1 MSGDSGPLAKPV
13 RLLVGSLTFLFFV
26 LNTVFWC
33 SLLFALTLA
42 KLVVPVPVWRRF
54 CSRGLVAIGEAW
66 IAVNSWGLSVT
77 QPTRWQIVLPA
88 TLRRDASYLVVP
100 NHQSGV
106 DIPVLQRIF
115 LGRIP
120 FLRFFLKHQ
129 LIWVPVLGAAWWAL
143 DFPFMKRYS
152 KAFLEKHPEKRGEDL
167 ETTRRACERFR
178 DVPVS
183 ILNFA
188 EGTRF
193 TPEKQAH
200 SGSAFR
206 HLLPPKT
213 GGIAFTATAMGSTL
227 RSLLDVTIV
236 YPGGRP
242 TVWDLI
248 SRGVPRI
255 VVSARELP
263 IPPDWFTGDY
273 LEDASFRERVQADV
287 RKIWEAK
294 DAEIERVLAAAGAVS
309 SESVPVS
316 SRSAPSGPTGSR
328 GGPAGS
334 PRRSS

>member
-1 MSGDSGPLAKPV
+1 MEGPTAAPV
-13 RLLVGSLTFLFFV
+13 RLLVGTLTFLLFV
-26 LNTVFWC
+26 LNTLFWC

-42 KLVVPVPVWRRF
+42 KLLVPLSGWRRL
-54 CSRGLVAIGEAW
+54 CSLGLVRIAEAW
-66 IAVNSWGLSVT
+66 VAVNSWGLSAT
-77 QPTRWQIVLPA
+77 QPTRWDVALPP
-88 TLRRDASYLVVP
+88 TLRREASYLVVV

-120 FLRFFLKHQ
+120 FLRFFLKRQ

-152 KAFLEKHPEKRGEDL
+152 KEFLEDHPEKRGEDL

-193 TPEKQAH
+193 TLEKQAR
-200 SGSAFR
+200 SGNAFR

-213 GGIAFTATAMGSTL
+213 GGISFTATAMGESL

-242 TVWDLI
+242 TIWDLI

-255 VVSARELP
+255 VVRARELP

-273 LEDASFRERVQADV
+273 LEDASFRERVQAAV
-287 RKIWEAK
+287 RRIWEEK
-294 DAEIERVLAAAGAVS
+294 DAIIESVLAA
-309 SESVPVS
+309 
-316 SRSAPSGPTGSR
+316 SAR
-328 GGPAGS
+328 
-334 PRRSS
+334 